1 MEQTAWR
8 FSDDRGQVSTA
19 AAPPSRVVAYIQA
32 GATLEELGVH
42 PVAVFGSF
50 HDGPRPDPA
59 KRGALDPDEVGY
71 LGAGGDLDVAALLAV
86 APDLVVA
93 VSYGGGQVYGLDPET
108 AKHLEE
114 RVAVVVIEVGQA
126 HSLARIRGR
135 FAELART
142 LGAAD
147 QDATALSAAEE
158 RLRGAAGRTPRP
170 SVLALSPA
178 GPDQVHLARPQ
189 AWPELRELTGHGVDM
204 AEPGAGPGASW
215 LTTGWATAAELRPD
229 IVLVD
234 IRCNAAPIETLRS
247 DADWRA
253 LESRARI
260 VAWNPEAPC
269 GAAAHAA
276 FFAQVA
282 GAIEEHGTAARGA

>member
-8 FSDDRGQVSTA
+8 FSDDRGQLSTA

-32 GATLEELGVH
+32 GATLEELGVR

-50 HDGPRPDPA
+50 HDGPEPDPA
-59 KRGALDPDEVGY
+59 KRGALPVGEVGY
-71 LGAGGDLDVAALLAV
+71 LGAGGDLDVDALLAV

-114 RVAVVVIEVGQA
+114 RVAVVVLEVGQA
-126 HSLARIRGR
+126 PTLARIRSR
-135 FAELART
+135 FAELARA
-142 LGAAD
+142 LGAPA

-158 RLRGAAGRTPRP
+158 RLRSAAGRAPRP
-170 SVLALSPA
+170 RVLALSPA
-178 GPDQVHLARPQ
+178 GPGQVHLARPQ
-189 AWPELRELTGHGVDM
+189 AWPELRELTGHGVNVV
-204 AEPGAGPGASW
+204 EPGEGPGAGWS
-215 LTTGWATAAELRPD
+215 TTEWTTAAELRPD

-234 IRCNAAPIETLRS
+234 IRSNAAPIDTLRS
-247 DADWRA
+247 DAAWRA
-253 LESRARI
+253 LESGARI
-260 VAWNPEAPC
+260 LAWNPEAPC

-282 GAIEEHGTAARGA
+282 GAIEEYAGATEEA